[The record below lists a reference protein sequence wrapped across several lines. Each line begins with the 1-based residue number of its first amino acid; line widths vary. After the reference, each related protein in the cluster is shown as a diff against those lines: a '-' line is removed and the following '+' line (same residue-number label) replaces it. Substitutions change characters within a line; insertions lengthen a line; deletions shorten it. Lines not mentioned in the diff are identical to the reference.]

1 MPGKAMPFFSFSG
14 FKLLTNSMKHLL
26 IFLTAAALFSSCSND
41 DDSSEVITPVA
52 SQKTTITFDA
62 RAGSSDFALNKDF
75 TIGAQV
81 YNFTRLRY
89 WISNISLTDSK
100 GVEYKVPNSY
110 YLMEEVGDMDL
121 TGTVNSDKMIYPAK
135 KRESITLSDIPA
147 GDYKKVT
154 FSIGVDP
161 KYNDN
166 LSLQAGE
173 LSISNGMSSIA
184 WMWHTSYIFSSIAG
198 TVKQGTTSAPFSSE
212 TGLNANFK
220 TVSVDF
226 ISNNDLSKPVVLNV
240 DVTKVFDGVDLVK
253 NPRIDASNAAL
264 MSAIAGN
271 MAAKAVTLSS
281 AAK

>member
-1 MPGKAMPFFSFSG
+1 
-14 FKLLTNSMKHLL
+14 MKHILILL
-26 IFLTAAALFSSCSND
+26 AAAALFSSCSND
-41 DDSSEVITPVA
+41 DDSSESVTPVA

-75 TIGAQV
+75 TIGTQV
-81 YNFTRLRY
+81 YNFTKLRY
-89 WISNISLTDSK
+89 WVSNISLTDSK

-121 TGTVNSDKMIYPAK
+121 TGTVNDNNMIYPAN
-135 KRESITLSDIPA
+135 KRESITLNDIPA
-147 GDYKKVT
+147 GDYKKIT

-173 LSISNGMSSIA
+173 LSIASGMSSIA

-198 TVKQGTTSAPFSSE
+198 TVKQGTDTATFSSE

-220 TVSVDF
+220 TVSVEF
-226 ISNNDLSKPVVLNV
+226 TSSVDLSKPVILNV
-240 DVTKVFDGVDLVK
+240 DVTKIFDGVDLVK
-253 NPRIDASNAAL
+253 NPKINAASATL
-264 MSAIAGN
+264 MSAVAGN
-271 MAAKAVTLSS
+271 MATKAVTLGS
-281 AAK
+281 ATK

>member
-1 MPGKAMPFFSFSG
+1 MKHILI
-14 FKLLTNSMKHLL
+14 LLTV
-26 IFLTAAALFSSCSND
+26 AALFSSCSND
-41 DDSSEVITPVA
+41 DDSSDVVTPVA

-75 TIGAQV
+75 TIGTQV
-81 YNFTRLRY
+81 YNFTKLRY
-89 WISNISLTDSK
+89 WVSNISLTDSK

-110 YLMEEVGDMDL
+110 YLMEEVGDLDL
-121 TGTVNSDKMIYPAK
+121 TGTVNGGKMIYPAN
-135 KRESITLSDIPA
+135 KRESITLSEIPA
-147 GDYKKVT
+147 GDYKKIT
-154 FSIGVDP
+154 FSIGVDS

-173 LSISNGMSSIA
+173 LSIANGMSSIA

-198 TVKQGTTSAPFSSE
+198 TVKQGTDAASFLSE

-226 ISNNDLSKPVVLNV
+226 NSTVDLSKPVILNV

-253 NPRIDASNAAL
+253 NPKIDASSATL
-264 MSAIAGN
+264 MSAVAVN
-271 MAAKAVTLSS
+271 MATKTITLGSVV
-281 AAK
+281 K